1 MKFVISLTDGI
12 KRFLSSPTEELSR
25 WQRTARFYF
34 ELCVHCAKEL
44 RHDRAG
50 QMAAALT
57 YRTIFSMIPVVVLS
71 LVVFSAFEGFGDL
84 RDQAQSGVLE
94 YLGFDA
100 LHYEQGTGE
109 DRGQNLVIG
118 KINEITDKVQS
129 LNFTSIGGISFALLA
144 WAAIGLVI
152 SMEHSFNQIYGGAPG
167 RSLARR
173 VTLYWSALTLGP
185 VLILVSVF
193 MTTQVVGYVEPIPW
207 VGPLL
212 KQLSRFTAL
221 GATWFLLVFLYSL
234 MPNTKVRL
242 RSAMLGGIVA
252 AVLWELAK
260 YGFGLY
266 VRKAV
271 PYAEIY
277 GVLGLIPLFLFWV
290 YITWLII
297 LFGLELTFTHQAMGV
312 RRFKH
317 DAERKEQEVWLSPS
331 WLLPVAARIAKSF
344 EAGQPCEAQ
353 AISKET
359 GLPERAVVK
368 MLAALEQGG
377 VIHQVASGELHEGVS
392 LSKPASSIPATAIFD
407 AAHKLLPD
415 RAKHA
420 DREKAWRVVEQL
432 RVNDRQQL
440 EGKTL
445 ADLCG

>member
-1 MKFVISLTDGI
+1 MQFVTRLTDGI
-12 KRFLSSPTEELSR
+12 KRFLTSPSSEMSR
-25 WQRTARFYF
+25 WQLTARFF
-34 ELCVHCAKEL
+34 FDLCIHCAHEL
-44 RHDRAG
+44 RHDKAG

-57 YRTIFSMIPVVVLS
+57 YRTIFSLVPIVVLS
-71 LVVFSAFEGFGDL
+71 LIVFSAFEGFGDM
-84 RDQAQSGVLE
+84 RDKALDGVLKYVGIE
-94 YLGFDA
+94 A
-100 LHYEQGTGE
+100 IQYEQGTGE
-109 DRGQNLVIG
+109 TREQNIIIT
-118 KINEITDKVQS
+118 KINEVTDKVQS

-193 MTTQVVGYVEPIPW
+193 MATRVVTYVEPIPW

-221 GATWFLLVFLYSL
+221 GATWLLLVFLYSL
-234 MPNTKVRL
+234 MPNTKVRF
-242 RSAMLGGIVA
+242 RSALFGGIVA

-297 LFGLELTFTHQAMGV
+297 LFGLELTYTHQAMGV

-317 DAERKEQEVWLSPS
+317 DMERKEQEVWLSPA
-331 WLLPVAARIAKSF
+331 WLLPVAARIAKCF
-344 EAGQPCEAQ
+344 EAGLPCEAQ
-353 AISKET
+353 VLSKET

-368 MLAALEQGG
+368 MLATLQQAG
-377 VIHQVASGELHEGVS
+377 VVHQVAGVELHEGVS
-392 LSKPASSIPATAIFD
+392 LSRPASSIPATAVYD
-407 AAHKLLPD
+407 AALKLLPD
-415 RAKHA
+415 NSKDSAHQ
-420 DREKAWRVVEQL
+420 DKAWQVVLSLNEK
-432 RVNDRQQL
+432 DRREL

-445 ADLCG
+445 ADLY